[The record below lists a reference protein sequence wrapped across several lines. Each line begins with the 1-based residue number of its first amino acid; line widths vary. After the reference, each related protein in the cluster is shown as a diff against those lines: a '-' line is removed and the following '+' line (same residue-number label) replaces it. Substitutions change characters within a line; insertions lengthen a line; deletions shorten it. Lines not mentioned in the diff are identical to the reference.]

1 MSDSGDE
8 VEVKKPTEDDE
19 EVDQSLANSDVTTKY
34 QEAAKIANAV
44 LEAML
49 AKVEPGV
56 DPIDIC
62 RVGDEMIEEKCK
74 KIFTKKAKGQ
84 AIEKG
89 VAFPTCVSVNECVC
103 HNSPL
108 NSEAQE
114 PLKEGDLVKIDLG
127 VHIDGFVAVA
137 AHTVRAGTYVSV
149 CGRVLRGG
157 RVGREGCVISFKC
170 VRRRSSYFPLVQNV
184 LSLIHV
190 LPSLPPSLL
199 QALLQSPKAPSWGR
213 RPTCSSLR

>member
-1 MSDSGDE
+1 MSESGDE
-8 VEVKKPTEDDE
+8 VEAKRSTGEEED
-19 EVDQSLANSDVTTKY
+19 VDQSLANSDVTTKY

-56 DPIDIC
+56 NPVDIC
-62 RVGDEMIEEKCK
+62 RAGDEMIEEKCK
-74 KIFTKKAKGQ
+74 KIFTKKVKGQ

-114 PLKEGDLVKIDLG
+114 PLKEGDLVKVDLG

-137 AHTVRAGTYVSV
+137 AHTVRAGTYFQCWAVVVVVVSV
-149 CGRVLRGG
+149 GLKRRKGRG
-157 RVGREGCVISFKC
+157 R
-170 VRRRSSYFPLVQNV
+170 
-184 LSLIHV
+184 
-190 LPSLPPSLL
+190 
-199 QALLQSPKAPSWGR
+199 
-213 RPTCSSLR
+213 